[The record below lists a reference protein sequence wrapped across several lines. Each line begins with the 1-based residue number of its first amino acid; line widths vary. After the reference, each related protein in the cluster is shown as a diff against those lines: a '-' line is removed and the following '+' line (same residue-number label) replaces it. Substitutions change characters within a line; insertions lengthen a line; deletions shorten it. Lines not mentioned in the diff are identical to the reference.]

1 MWRGEA
7 VDHLVLFWRESQE
20 GEHIRRD
27 MSELTP
33 QGFSPNQ
40 EQKQN
45 FLSMAPHGSTS
56 QHCMWDT
63 LCKTPCGLAWD
74 LPPPVSDL
82 DPSFTEPQTQMV
94 LYFRKSRGTHHAC
107 RGVQSYHAL
116 SCLSIAASSPKDSQY
131 SSVPFFIAA
140 GYKTLVISETSQIQG
155 LSPETTITKIIDFK
169 ARQPTEVPHTGCS

>member
-1 MWRGEA
+1 MVHFSGDWSAMWRGEA

-45 FLSMAPHGSTS
+45 FLSMAPHGTTS

-94 LYFRKSRGTHHAC
+94 LYFRKSRGYSS
-107 RGVQSYHAL
+107 RVSGSSVL
-116 SCLSIAASSPKDSQY
+116 SCLVMSLHSCIKPQGLTVLISPLLY
-131 SSVPFFIAA
+131 SSRLQDPGDIWN
-140 GYKTLVISETSQIQG
+140 
-155 LSPETTITKIIDFK
+155 
-169 ARQPTEVPHTGCS
+169 

>member
-1 MWRGEA
+1 MVHFSGDWSAMWRGEA

-63 LCKTPCGLAWD
+63 LCKTPCGLTWN

-94 LYFRKSRGTHHAC
+94 LYFRKSRGYSS
-107 RGVQSYHAL
+107 RVSGSSVL
-116 SCLSIAASSPKDSQY
+116 SCLVMSLHSCIKPQGLTVLISPLLY
-131 SSVPFFIAA
+131 SSRLQDPGDIWN
-140 GYKTLVISETSQIQG
+140 
-155 LSPETTITKIIDFK
+155 
-169 ARQPTEVPHTGCS
+169 